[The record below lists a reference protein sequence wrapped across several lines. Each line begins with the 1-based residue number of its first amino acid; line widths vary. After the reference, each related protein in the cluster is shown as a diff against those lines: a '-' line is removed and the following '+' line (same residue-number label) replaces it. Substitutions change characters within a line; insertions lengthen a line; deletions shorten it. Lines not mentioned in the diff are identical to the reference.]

1 MTRKLL
7 EKELAMRDKM
17 IGYSVL
23 CCFVLGAIYLK
34 NKVFNKKLVDETTEP
49 ENLSELEQKQ

>member
-1 MTRKLL
+1 MIRRLL
-7 EKELAMRDKM
+7 ERELVMRDKM

-34 NKVFNKKLVDETTEP
+34 NKVFNKRLVEETTEP
-49 ENLSELEQKQ
+49 ENLSEQEQNQ

>member
-1 MTRKLL
+1 
-7 EKELAMRDKM
+7 MRDKM